1 MRNKDMSGEICN
13 IWSLDSYTDAALLI
27 KKEKKENE
35 ISFCADYWD
44 YSVD

>member
-13 IWSLDSYTDAALLI
+13 IWSVDSYTDAALLI
-27 KKEKKENE
+27 KKKKRE